1 MEQVQVINN
10 VIYNERN
17 PIHKKTKYRKINISS
32 IVAVIAVAVVV
43 FNNNE
48 VKKVFL
54 KTFFDFQ
61 QLKV

>member
-1 MEQVQVINN
+1 MEQAQVINK

-17 PIHKKTKYRKINISS
+17 PIHKKAKYRKINISS
-32 IVAVIAVAVVV
+32 IVAVIAVVVVV

>member
-1 MEQVQVINN
+1 MKEIQYI
-10 VIYNERN
+10 
-17 PIHKKTKYRKINISS
+17 KKQNIEKINISS

-54 KTFFDFQ
+54 KPFFDFQ